1 MMSRDTLVENHLLHV
16 VHLYVFSMFS
26 VENKAVGEYANYLS
40 GAVSWTGHRA
50 SILKVT
56 LARLVLTH
64 VEQDF
69 SSCVT
74 FYILCNDMT
83 AHLLS
88 AYFTPLAQPS
98 GKSVEEASNM
108 SLLYMEN
115 CVCGAGGVV
124 IISPKGKWASDFS
137 TEQMARAAVENEVP
151 YYGLERHEKCKE
163 HLS

>member
-74 FYILCNDMT
+74 F
-83 AHLLS
+83 
-88 AYFTPLAQPS
+88 
-98 GKSVEEASNM
+98 
-108 SLLYMEN
+108 
-115 CVCGAGGVV
+115 
-124 IISPKGKWASDFS
+124 
-137 TEQMARAAVENEVP
+137 
-151 YYGLERHEKCKE
+151 
-163 HLS
+163 